1 MALIYTTKGE
11 IDEALLEKKLIVEDY
26 PDATVTATEYFLGD
40 ELVKRDVDVALKGRD
55 LNLAQASF

>member
-1 MALIYTTKGE
+1 MATIYTTKGDIE
-11 IDEALLEKKLIVEDY
+11 EALLTTKLVTEDY

-40 ELVKRDVDVALKGRD
+40 ELVKRDVNVALKGKD